1 MAARTVEQICEH
13 IGRVSGTLDALA
25 GPAECNGAATTELVE
40 VMRELR
46 VPLVK
51 TPFEAGGDMLGL
63 VDQFRFF
70 DELAYWNPTAAWTG
84 FNHAGA
90 SGMSAARLCD
100 EGLATV
106 FPAGAVPFMAAV
118 AAPTGTHVRTDDGIV
133 LTGTWHYASG
143 VTHAEWVLLVSLPAD
158 GKGAP
163 LAAAVRT
170 ADLQV
175 SGTWDVM
182 ALKGTGSLTV
192 SCTSLAV
199 PAALT
204 YSPVG
209 EPLRGGPMFAMPYQG
224 YVAPENLGFTMGV
237 ARRFL
242 DETARYAHAKSRG
255 PAGALVDR
263 GAFQY
268 ELGRA
273 VMQVEAARGFC
284 RDAFRAADE
293 LVVSDRFGAADNEHL
308 AGVIAS
314 ATEMTVQATVR
325 LFHFGGAGALFNENI
340 LQRCFRD
347 IVGSGQHLVAS
358 NSVFDAIGRRT
369 LARHT

>member
-1 MAARTVEQICEH
+1 MGARTIDEISAH
-13 IGRVSGTLDALA
+13 IARVSDRLDALA
-25 GPAECNGAATTELVE
+25 EAAECNGCATGDLVD

-51 TPFEAGGDMLGL
+51 APVEVGGDMLGL

-90 SGMSAARLCD
+90 SGISGARLSG

-106 FPAGAVPFMAAV
+106 FPLGAVPFMAAV
-118 AAPTGTHVRTDDGIV
+118 AAPTGTHVRTGDGIE

-143 VTHAEWVLLVSLPAD
+143 VTHAEWVLLVSLPVD
-158 GKGAP
+158 GKGMP
-163 LAAAVRT
+163 LAAAVRA
-170 ADLQV
+170 ADLRV

-192 SCTSLAV
+192 SCDALPV
-199 PAALT
+199 PESLT

-209 EPLRGGPMFAMPYQG
+209 EPLRGGPMFSMPYQG

-237 ARRFL
+237 TRRFL
-242 DETARYAHAKSRG
+242 DETARYAHTKSRG
-255 PAGALVDR
+255 PAGPLVDR

-284 RDAFRAADE
+284 RDAFRTADE
-293 LVVSDRFGAADNEHL
+293 KLALDGFGGDDNEYL

-314 ATEMTVQATVR
+314 ATELVVQAAVR

-358 NSVFDAIGRRT
+358 NAVFDAIGRRT
-369 LARHT
+369 LAQYA